1 MSIHRLL
8 LSPEGPADQSLGGS
22 PPPARRLEVVAASLG
37 ASSDEPTAPSSNE
50 PKSGDSLSMDDFD
63 APRRLESAP
72 ARSSV
77 SSDSPGTTDNA
88 TSAPATS
95 DSASEATASR
105 ASEASERAVDALPPA
120 SVRAERAPT
129 AAPAP
134 DPSSL
139 AVAPPAQPS
148 LDLTPHEQQLL
159 NKMAKDA
166 REYVTA
172 RFTENKQLAAENK
185 AVKAQMEQY
194 HKNVLPASYYQ
205 NPDAYILSPEY
216 KEAATDLQY
225 ASYEEQHWTT
235 QAQRI
240 RAGESEVYD
249 LAYDKNGQPQL
260 TKVAV
265 DANNAPYLE
274 VQLQKN
280 LAAAMQARQQVTHKV
295 NEIRTGYTQ
304 RFTQANE
311 NLSKL
316 NEQYFKAYMDPK
328 SPRTADINN
337 FKQFLPAE
345 FREHP
350 LTQPLAYSYAMVLDL
365 TAKIKQLEAAAST
378 KAANAADAARAT
390 PVVAS
395 AAASSVSSAA
405 SKLSMADFND

>member
-1 MSIHRLL
+1 
-8 LSPEGPADQSLGGS
+8 
-22 PPPARRLEVVAASLG
+22 
-37 ASSDEPTAPSSNE
+37 
-50 PKSGDSLSMDDFD
+50 MDDFD
-63 APRRLESAP
+63 APRRLDSTP

-88 TSAPATS
+88 TSATATP
-95 DSASEATASR
+95 DSAGEATASR

-139 AVAPPAQPS
+139 AVAPSSTTQPS

-172 RFTENKQLAAENK
+172 RFTENKQLMAENK

-249 LAYDKNGQPQL
+249 LSFDKNGQPVH
-260 TKVAV
+260 TKVTV

-295 NEIRTGYTQ
+295 NEIKTGYTQ

-311 NLSKL
+311 NLNKL
-316 NEQYFKAYMDPK
+316 NAQYFKAYMDPK
-328 SPRTADINN
+328 SPRSADINN

-395 AAASSVSSAA
+395 SAASPASSSA